1 MPINRENRHEPTRT
15 QRKIGPRQQKILL
28 LLLGGLALG
37 CSGSPRTSWKI
48 IGAIRKEWKDISR
61 QNAERAINKLYQSR
75 LLTAKENTN
84 GTTTLLLTEDGK
96 KYALTYHAKNIRIIK
111 PKEWD
116 KKWRMVLF
124 DIPED
129 EREARDAFRVH
140 LEHMGFYGLQ
150 KSASIHPFDC
160 KKEIDFLIEL
170 HNIRSSVRFLI
181 VEHIDNEEHLKKIFK
196 LI

>member
-1 MPINRENRHEPTRT
+1 MISMNATSKQTRIK
-15 QRKIGPRQQKILL
+15 RKIGPRQQKILL

-37 CSGSPRTSWKI
+37 CSGSPRTYWKI
-48 IGAIRKEWKDISR
+48 MGAIRKEWGDISR
-61 QNAERAINKLYQSR
+61 QNAERAINKLYESK
-75 LLTAKENTN
+75 LLTARENKN
-84 GTTTLLLTEDGK
+84 GTTTLVLNEDGK
-96 KYALTYHAKNIRIIK
+96 KRALTYQAKNLQIAP

-129 EREARDAFRVH
+129 EREARDAFRNH

-150 KSASIHPFDC
+150 KSASVHPFDC
-160 KKEIDFLIEL
+160 KNEIDFLIEL
-170 HNIRSSVRFLI
+170 HNIRSSVRFLV

-196 LI
+196 LV